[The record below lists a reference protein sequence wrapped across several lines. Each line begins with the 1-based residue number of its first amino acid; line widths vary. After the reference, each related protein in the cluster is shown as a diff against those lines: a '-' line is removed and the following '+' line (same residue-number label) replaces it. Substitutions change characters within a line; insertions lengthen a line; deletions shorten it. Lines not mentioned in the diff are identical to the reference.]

1 MEKFRDEVSII
12 RLGVRRVKH
21 TRAYMTRKK
30 IFTLHLTL
38 SPGCGSVQLSGHR
51 RRCNVSFT
59 TMSTELPQKV
69 QSRVDDGR
77 ITIVA
82 ARYNEKYTDALLQN
96 CLDEL
101 AETAPD
107 VEVEVVRV
115 PGAFE
120 VPMMVKRAI
129 EQPVSGE
136 TPDAVIAFGVILRGS
151 TAHADLIGTAITNQ
165 LMSQACESLVPVIHE
180 VLLLSNEEQA
190 FARCIASSLNRGR
203 EAARAALEMLN
214 VLQEQKD
221 EMRYQ
226 ARRNSVS
233 RTGSLI

>member
-1 MEKFRDEVSII
+1 
-12 RLGVRRVKH
+12 
-21 TRAYMTRKK
+21 
-30 IFTLHLTL
+30 
-38 SPGCGSVQLSGHR
+38 
-51 RRCNVSFT
+51 
-59 TMSTELPQKV
+59 MSTELPQKV
-69 QSRVDDGR
+69 HSHVLSGH

-101 AETAPD
+101 AEAAPG

-120 VPMMVKRAI
+120 VPMMVKRSI
-129 EQPVSGE
+129 VQPPSGE
-136 TPDAVIAFGVILRGS
+136 TPSAVIAFGVILRGS

-165 LMSQACESLVPVIHE
+165 LMSISCESLIPVVHE
-180 VLLLSNEEQA
+180 VLLLNNEEQA

-203 EAARAALEMLN
+203 EAARAAIAMLN
-214 VLQEQKD
+214 LLQEQQD
-221 EMRYQ
+221 EAKFV